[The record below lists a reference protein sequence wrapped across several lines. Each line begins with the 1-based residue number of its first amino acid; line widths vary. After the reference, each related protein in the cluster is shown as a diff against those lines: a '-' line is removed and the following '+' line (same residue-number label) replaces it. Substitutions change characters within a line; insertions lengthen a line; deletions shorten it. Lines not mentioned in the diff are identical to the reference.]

1 MAGKSKATEPAGTG
15 QRAGLTGEPA
25 EVTDEPAEVISRAAA
40 IDVAKGS
47 GMVCTRVPH
56 EASPHRRIQRVWQVS
71 ARYADVVA
79 LMDELV
85 SAGIQRLVIES
96 TSDYWRISVRREAHC
111 RIARSAGRNWR
122 RCSWI

>member
-1 MAGKSKATEPAGTG
+1 MAGKSRATEPAGPG
-15 QRAGLTGEPA
+15 QRAGLAGEPA
-25 EVTDEPAEVISRAAA
+25 EVTDEPAEMISRAAA

-96 TSDYWRISVRREAHC
+96 TPVIRGSNPTKLD
-111 RIARSAGRNWR
+111 IAQVTLSRTRP
-122 RCSWI
+122 

>member
-1 MAGKSKATEPAGTG
+1 MAGKGKATEPAGPG
-15 QRAGLTGEPA
+15 QRAGLTDEPA
-25 EVTDEPAEVISRAAA
+25 EVTDEPAEVINRAAA

-85 SAGIQRLVIES
+85 SPASSGS
-96 TSDYWRISVRREAHC
+96 
-111 RIARSAGRNWR
+111 
-122 RCSWI
+122 